1 MDSSYCVHFDCVHSN
16 RQTSKYF
23 HFNTLF
29 LSTGKEVQ
37 VIWKNLVDA
46 YRKKTKSGNPGE
58 PIDERA
64 AQWRYFDRLSFLK
77 NFIGGKKLV
86 TIRFY
91 NINRINFTITLSTNI
106 HVCVLKLIIRVIVLP
121 RCYVYIFLSYSNSL
135 ICCTKLIYLYMF
147 QDCHECLQRFYVYV
161 YLKLVFKLQYK
172 TDVQVG
178 HG

>member
-1 MDSSYCVHFDCVHSN
+1 MDSSDCVHFDCVYSN

-23 HFNTLF
+23 HYDTLF

-37 VIWKNLVDA
+37 VLWKNLVDA
-46 YRKKTKSGNPGE
+46 YRKRTKSGDPGE

-106 HVCVLKLIIRVIVLP
+106 HVCVLKLVIHL
-121 RCYVYIFLSYSNSL
+121 
-135 ICCTKLIYLYMF
+135 TG
-147 QDCHECLQRFYVYV
+147 LQRFYVYV
-161 YLKLVFKLQYK
+161 YLKLVKLHDK
-172 TDVQVG
+172 RDVSMLISGQ
-178 HG
+178 